1 MDTVN
6 SDLRIPSEE
15 DAAAASAVTL
25 IWLQEQWNDPI
36 QQERKFH
43 VERLCRSAVAGGFFR
58 ECTGSHPE
66 EILIRYSPY
75 SSFRYRTDNRV

>member
-1 MDTVN
+1 MDIVN

-25 IWLQEQWNDPI
+25 IWLQDMGNNPI

-58 ECTGSHPE
+58 ESTGSHPE
-66 EILIRYSPY
+66 EILIRYFPCSP
-75 SSFRYRTDNRV
+75 FRYRTDN